1 MHLHIHIPKDHK
13 EEFESH
19 KKLVGDIR
27 GAVAEHKKTQHIIDS
42 FLVCMLLIFLMYVL
56 LM

>member
-1 MHLHIHIPKDHK
+1 MRLHIHIPRDHK